1 MKKLLLKYLT
11 CIPVVTLF
19 AFSALFSSCENKLP
33 SVAKSD
39 ISSLPSLT
47 ARDLKTVFNDSGRL
61 QLILTAPIVEQYD
74 SKETPYSEFKS
85 GIRVL
90 YFNLEGDTVARVT
103 SKFAIY
109 TKKSNNWELRDS
121 VVVINEDGN
130 RLETEV
136 LNWDQAHDRI
146 YTDRFVRITKEDE
159 ITMGTGLESDSRMR
173 VVKIKKVSAIIPLK
187 DEQ

>member
-1 MKKLLLKYLT
+1 VKKISFKYVT
-11 CIPVVTLF
+11 CFPAIALF
-19 AFSALFSSCENKLP
+19 AFLAMLTSCENKLP
-33 SVAKSD
+33 TVPKSD
-39 ISSLPSLT
+39 ILTLPSLT
-47 ARDLKTVFNDSGRL
+47 ARDFKTVFNDSGRL

-74 SKETPYSEFKS
+74 SKETPYSEFRS
-85 GIRVL
+85 GIMVL
-90 YFNLEGDTVARVT
+90 YFNLTGDTVARVT
-103 SKFAIY
+103 SKFAKY
-109 TKKSNNWELRDS
+109 TKKNNNWELRDS

-136 LNWDQAHDRI
+136 LNWDQERDRI
-146 YTDRFVRITKEDE
+146 YTDRFVKITKEDE

>member
-1 MKKLLLKYLT
+1 MKEIFLKYLT
-11 CIPVVTLF
+11 RYPVIAFF
-19 AFSALFSSCENKLP
+19 ALLAILESCENKLP
-33 SVAKSD
+33 TVPKSD
-39 ISSLPSLT
+39 ILSLPSLT
-47 ARDLKTVFNDSGRL
+47 ARDFKTVFNDSGRL

-74 SKETPYSEFKS
+74 SKENPYSEFRS
-85 GIRVL
+85 GIKVL
-90 YFNLEGDTVARVT
+90 YFDMKGDTIARAT
-103 SKFAIY
+103 SKYAKY
-109 TKKSNNWELRDS
+109 TKKDNIWELRDS

-146 YTDRFVRITKEDE
+146 YTDRFVKITKEDE